1 MLGVNLDL
9 PIGGQGCIHRCNII
23 PFFTSTI
30 MSRNTIAEKILLL
43 KLRTAEDPEAF
54 AKLYD
59 IYAKRIYSFVFFKV
73 SNREEAEDI
82 TSEVFLKAWRYI
94 NEKKKIESFSGLL
107 YRLARN
113 CVIDLYRSNSR
124 QKETLS
130 IDTEMEIE
138 LGDSGK
144 WTKDLGEELV
154 NKLEMQ
160 KIVSALQKMK
170 QEYREVVTLR
180 YVDELEVTE
189 IAEITGKGHIAVRV
203 TLHRGLKK
211 LKELLNEQQ
220 VQ

>member
-1 MLGVNLDL
+1 
-9 PIGGQGCIHRCNII
+9 
-23 PFFTSTI
+23 
-30 MSRNTIAEKILLL
+30 MSRNTIAEKLLLL
-43 KLRTAEDPEAF
+43 KLRTTEDPEAF

-113 CVIDLYRSNSR
+113 CIIDLYRSKSK

-130 IDTEMEIE
+130 INTEIEIE
-138 LGDSGK
+138 LGDGGK
-144 WTKDLGEELV
+144 WTEELGDELV

-160 KIVSALQKMK
+160 KIVVALQKMK

-180 YVDELEVTE
+180 YVDELEVSE
-189 IAEITGKGHIAVRV
+189 IAEITGKGHIAIRV

-211 LKELLNEQQ
+211 LKELLQAE
-220 VQ
+220 

>member
-1 MLGVNLDL
+1 
-9 PIGGQGCIHRCNII
+9 
-23 PFFTSTI
+23 

-43 KLRTAEDPEAF
+43 KLRTTEDPEAF

-113 CVIDLYRSNSR
+113 CVIDLYRSRAN
-124 QKETLS
+124 QKKPLS
-130 IDTEMEIE
+130 IDAEIGIE
-138 LGDSGK
+138 IGDAGRWKENLGD
-144 WTKDLGEELV
+144 ELV

-160 KIVSALQKMK
+160 KIVEALQKMK

-180 YVDELEVTE
+180 YVDELEVSE
-189 IAEITGKGHIAVRV
+189 IAEITGKGHIAIRV

-211 LKELLNEQQ
+211 LKEILDQQ
-220 VQ
+220 

>member
-1 MLGVNLDL
+1 MGGKPGVNLEVY
-9 PIGGQGCIHRCNII
+9 IGRCNII
-23 PFFTSTI
+23 SFFTSTI
-30 MSRNTIAEKILLL
+30 MSRSKFSEKLLLL
-43 KLRTAEDPEAF
+43 KLRTTEDPEAF

-113 CVIDLYRSNSR
+113 SVIDLYRLRSK
-124 QKETLS
+124 QKEPLS
-130 IDTEMEIE
+130 IDTGISIEI
-138 LGDSGK
+138 GDAGK
-144 WTKDLGEELV
+144 WQKDLGDELV

-180 YVDELEVTE
+180 YVDELEISE
-189 IAEITGKGHIAVRV
+189 IAEITGKGHISIRV

-211 LKELLNEQQ
+211 LKEMLAQNNR
-220 VQ
+220 

>member
-1 MLGVNLDL
+1 
-9 PIGGQGCIHRCNII
+9 
-23 PFFTSTI
+23 

-43 KLRTAEDPEAF
+43 KLRTKEDPEAF
-54 AKLYD
+54 TKLYD

-113 CVIDLYRSNSR
+113 CVVDLYRSRSR
-124 QKETLS
+124 QKEPLS
-130 IDTEMEIE
+130 IDTEINIEI
-138 LGDSGK
+138 GDAGK
-144 WTKDLGEELV
+144 WQKDLGDELI

-160 KIVSALQKMK
+160 KIVLALQKMK

-180 YVDELEVTE
+180 YVDELEVSE
-189 IAEITGKGHIAVRV
+189 IAEITGKGHIAIRV

-211 LKELLNEQQ
+211 LKELLNEKQSNAE
-220 VQ
+220 

>member
-1 MLGVNLDL
+1 
-9 PIGGQGCIHRCNII
+9 
-23 PFFTSTI
+23 

-43 KLRTAEDPEAF
+43 KLRATEDPEAF

-113 CVIDLYRSNSR
+113 CVIDLYRSKSK
-124 QKETLS
+124 QKETFS
-130 IDTEMEIE
+130 IDNEMGIE
-138 LGDSGK
+138 LGDKGK
-144 WTKDLGEELV
+144 WKEELGDELV

-160 KIVSALQKMK
+160 KIVEALQKMK

-180 YVDELEVTE
+180 YVDELEVSE
-189 IAEITGKGHIAVRV
+189 IAEITGQGHIAIRV

-211 LKELLNEQQ
+211 LKELLKAE
-220 VQ
+220 

>member
-1 MLGVNLDL
+1 
-9 PIGGQGCIHRCNII
+9 
-23 PFFTSTI
+23 
-30 MSRNTIAEKILLL
+30 MSRNTIAEKLLLL
-43 KLRTAEDPEAF
+43 KLRTTEDPEAF
-54 AKLYD
+54 TKLYD

-113 CVIDLYRSNSR
+113 CVIDLYRSRASH
-124 QKETLS
+124 KEAFS
-130 IDTEMEIE
+130 IDAGIGIGIEI
-138 LGDSGK
+138 GDAGK
-144 WTKDLGEELV
+144 WKENLGEELV

-160 KIVSALQKMK
+160 KIVQALQKMK

-180 YVDELEVTE
+180 YVDELEVSE
-189 IAEITGKGHIAVRV
+189 IAEITGKGHIAIRV

-211 LKELLNEQQ
+211 LKEILAQQ
-220 VQ
+220 

>member
-1 MLGVNLDL
+1 
-9 PIGGQGCIHRCNII
+9 
-23 PFFTSTI
+23 
-30 MSRNTIAEKILLL
+30 MSRSKFSEKLILL
-43 KLRTAEDPEAF
+43 KLRTTEDPEAF

-113 CVIDLYRSNSR
+113 CVIDLYRSRSK

-130 IDTEMEIE
+130 IDTEVAIEI
-138 LGDSGK
+138 GDAGK
-144 WTKDLGEELV
+144 WTANLSNELSD
-154 NKLEMQ
+154 KIEMQ
-160 KIVSALQKMK
+160 KIVEALQKMK

-180 YVDELEVTE
+180 YVDELEVSE
-189 IAEITGKGHIAVRV
+189 IAEITGKGHVAIRV

-211 LKELLNEQQ
+211 LKEILEQQ
-220 VQ
+220 

>member
-1 MLGVNLDL
+1 
-9 PIGGQGCIHRCNII
+9 
-23 PFFTSTI
+23 
-30 MSRNTIAEKILLL
+30 MSKNTIAEKILLL
-43 KLRTAEDPEAF
+43 KLRVNQDTEAF

-59 IYAKRIYSFVFFKV
+59 IYVKRIYSFVFFKV
-73 SNREEAEDI
+73 SNHEEAEDI

-107 YRLARN
+107 YKLARN

-138 LGDSGK
+138 LGDAGK
-144 WTKDLGEELV
+144 WKRDLGEELV

-160 KIVSALQKMK
+160 KIVLALQKIK
-170 QEYREVVTLR
+170 QEYREIVTLR
-180 YVDELEVTE
+180 YVDEMEISE
-189 IAEITGKGHIAVRV
+189 IAEITGKGHIAIRV

-211 LKELLNEQQ
+211 LKELLNTQQ
-220 VQ
+220 VS